1 MHINRGAEVK
11 CMWGSGHM
19 SRNSILQLAWP
30 RTLFII
36 HRGHRAPFSFVSTT
50 SKRGPIPTLNL
61 HRLSTL
67 DKLFF
72 LSYPPSPFLSSL
84 ASSLDGRNNEKRS
97 YTPARRGTGRAIFLI
112 TQVFFF
118 LSFFLSSFF
127 PSPSTRGWNFH
138 ASRVLLF
145 WIFYRRKAAGF
156 LRLLEIYIY
165 IFEIVKISNLSEHD
179 RELGWFGNEFFEN
192 SKRILL

>member
-118 LSFFLSSFF
+118 LSFFPLFF
-127 PSPSTRGWNFH
+127 LLHRLVDGISTRVVYFFFEFFIDGRLQVFF
-138 ASRVLLF
+138 VF
-145 WIFYRRKAAGF
+145 WKY
-156 LRLLEIYIY
+156 IYIY